1 MDLLWIWM
9 KQGLQHIFDLDA
21 YDHMLYILVLA
32 LPFLHKKFRPLVYHI
47 TAFTLG
53 HTLALA
59 ISALFTI
66 PIDQFWIEVG
76 ILASI
81 LFTAFANIFLESK
94 LASTLT
100 YLITLC
106 IGLIH
111 GMGFGRYFKSI
122 HSDNTGEFLTSLFG
136 FNLGVELAQLI
147 IVTIA
152 YLLVQRLD
160 KVAIVDNKQFVKS
173 ISIILFLV
181 AAWLL
186 YKLF

>member
-1 MDLLWIWM
+1 M

-21 YDHMLYILVLA
+21 YDHLLYIVVLS
-32 LPFLHKKFRPLVYHI
+32 LPFLHKKFRSLVYHI

-59 ISALFTI
+59 LSALFTI

-81 LFTAFANIFLESK
+81 MLTAFANVFLESK
-94 LASTLT
+94 MANSFT
-100 YLITLC
+100 YLLTLC

-111 GMGFGRYFKSI
+111 GMGFGRFFKSI
-122 HSDNTGEFLTSLFG
+122 HSDSNSEFIISLFG

-147 IVTIA
+147 IVATA
-152 YLLVQRLD
+152 YFLVQRLE
-160 KVAIVDNKQFVKS
+160 KIAIVDNKQFVKS
-173 ISIILFLV
+173 ISIILFFI